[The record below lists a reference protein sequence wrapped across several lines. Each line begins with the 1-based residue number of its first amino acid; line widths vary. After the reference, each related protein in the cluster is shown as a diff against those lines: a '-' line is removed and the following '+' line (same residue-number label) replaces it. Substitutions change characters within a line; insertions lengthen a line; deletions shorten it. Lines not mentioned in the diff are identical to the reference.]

1 MSAVVEEEKEEA
13 EIEEM
18 TEGTIVEMT
27 EEMTEEM
34 IEGTI
39 VVEEIVETTEIVG
52 TIEVETEIEKTE
64 ETEKIV
70 EVEMID
76 VMTEIEKVIGEDLLV
91 LDEGMMIIVGES
103 FRKIMWVSN
112 LNSQLKM
119 MVIDVLLPP
128 SLHFPTYTLI
138 CSCTFLL

>member
-18 TEGTIVEMT
+18 TEGTIV
-27 EEMTEEM
+27 EMTEEM

>member
-18 TEGTIVEMT
+18 TEGTIV
-27 EEMTEEM
+27 EMTEEM

-52 TIEVETEIEKTE
+52 TIEVETEIEKIE